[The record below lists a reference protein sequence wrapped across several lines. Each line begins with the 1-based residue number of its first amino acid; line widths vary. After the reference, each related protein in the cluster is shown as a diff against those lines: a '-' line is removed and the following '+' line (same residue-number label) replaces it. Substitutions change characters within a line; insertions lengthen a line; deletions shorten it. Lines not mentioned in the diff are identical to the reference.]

1 MEFLGGRSAGIKEV
15 EQMEENPV
23 EKMLRELMTVTGL
36 EREAKRQREVL
47 ELAIAEA
54 YKEQMPVEGGAKTF
68 EVEGIK
74 FEVKTGY
81 RFSADVEAIKALPC
95 AALVLKTKTE
105 FSDSQYKKLWEM
117 NKEAAQAISDF
128 VTATPS
134 KPAVK
139 VKEVANG

>member
-1 MEFLGGRSAGIKEV
+1 
-15 EQMEENPV
+15 MEETTQ
-23 EKMLRELMTVTGL
+23 ELLERLIRISGL
-36 EREAKRQREVL
+36 EREAKREREEL
-47 ELAIAEA
+47 ELQIYER
-54 YKEQMPVEGGAKTF
+54 YKEQLPAEGGAKTF
-68 EVEGIK
+68 EVDGVK

-81 RFSADVEAIKALPC
+81 RFSADVEALKALPC
-95 AALVLKTKTE
+95 ASLVLKTKTE

-117 NKEAAQAISDF
+117 NKEAAQAISEY

>member
-1 MEFLGGRSAGIKEV
+1 MIPDIKELL
-15 EQMEENPV
+15 
-23 EKMLRELMTVTGL
+23 KGL
-36 EREAKRQREVL
+36 IEITAVEREAKATREAIEIQIY
-47 ELAIAEA
+47 EL
-54 YKEQMPVEGGAKTF
+54 YKESLPAEGGTKTF
-68 EVEGIK
+68 DVDGTK

-81 RFSADVEAIKALPC
+81 RFSADVEALKALPC
-95 AALVLKTKTE
+95 ASLVLKTKTE

-117 NKEAAQAISDF
+117 NKDAAQAISEY

>member
-1 MEFLGGRSAGIKEV
+1 
-15 EQMEENPV
+15 MEE
-23 EKMLRELMTVTGL
+23 KTIELLERLMRISKL
-36 EREAKRQREVL
+36 EREAKREREEL
-47 ELAIAEA
+47 ELQIYER
-54 YKEQMPVEGGAKTF
+54 YKEELPAEGGAKTF
-68 EVEGIK
+68 EVDGVK

-81 RFSADVEAIKALPC
+81 RFSADVEAIKGLPFGEK
-95 AALVLKTKTE
+95 LLRTKVE

-117 NKEAAQAISDF
+117 NKDAAQAISEY